1 MDYIQLAVDKTKEGI
16 NQNIGGPFGATIVRG
31 DEIIAVV
38 GNTMMRD
45 TDITA
50 HAEIVAIREASK
62 SLAQWIYR
70 IVLST
75 LLANHV
81 QCVGAIIWSG
91 IKEVHYCNTAE
102 DAHVHGFSDM
112 HLRDYLTGK
121 DKSVLNMQ
129 KLKRL
134 KNVMHCS
141 IISMTKWRIVN
152 RLEQL

>member
-16 NQNIGGPFGATIVRG
+16 EQNIGGPFGATIVRG

-62 SLAQWIYR
+62 SLVRWIYQ

-81 QCVGAIIWSG
+81 QCVWALSFGLVLKKFIIV
-91 IKEVHYCNTAE
+91 IQ
-102 DAHVHGFSDM
+102 
-112 HLRDYLTGK
+112 
-121 DKSVLNMQ
+121 Q
-129 KLKRL
+129 KMLMYMASL
-134 KNVMHCS
+134 ICIYV
-141 IISMTKWRIVN
+141 IT
-152 RLEQL
+152 